1 MFVPLITLIDLS
13 FVAQELG
20 SDCIRRNE
28 DLMWGQEQAGVLP
41 CQDIEGDCVCLH
53 PARLTVP
60 QNNCTRGRQGE
71 GPTWVKCSRKCALK
85 IKKMFCF

>member
-1 MFVPLITLIDLS
+1 MLVPLIMLIDLS
-13 FVAQELG
+13 LVAQELG

-53 PARLTVP
+53 PARLSVP
-60 QNNCTRGRQGE
+60 HNNCIGGRQGE
-71 GPTWVKCSRKCALK
+71 GAA
-85 IKKMFCF
+85 

>member
-1 MFVPLITLIDLS
+1 MFVPLIMLIDPS

-20 SDCIRRNE
+20 SDCIRHNE

-60 QNNCTRGRQGE
+60 HNNCTRGRQGE
-71 GPTWVKCSRKCALK
+71 GP
-85 IKKMFCF
+85 